1 MAARDFS
8 ISNFMARVDALGG
21 PAKKHKFSVHVK
33 QPDTLVSS
41 VTADSIDFLAKSVSF
56 PAKALATTD
65 YRYGGKFS
73 LTVPYEVTYE
83 PVSIG
88 FMNTAD
94 QSPRIFWNDWFNHIQ
109 NMTTYNMEYYEKYIG
124 TVTISHYLDDEEF
137 INPSRASYQVTLH
150 EAWPKGMSA
159 IEVGWENAELQDFEI
174 DMQYSWWT
182 ASGESQTRAQ
192 LGGNLAADQVITA
205 GDTTGIC

>member
-33 QPDTLVSS
+33 QPDTLKTS
-41 VTADSIDFLAKSVSF
+41 VQADSIDFLAKSVSF

-109 NMTTYNMEYYEKYIG
+109 DMSNYNMAYYTNYVG
-124 TVTISHYLDDEEF
+124 TVTLNQYLDEAES
-137 INPSRASYQVTLH
+137 INPENPSYSVTLF
-150 EAWPKGMSA
+150 EAYPKGMSA
-159 IEVGWENAELQDFEI
+159 IEVGWENADLQDFEI
-174 DMQYSWWT
+174 DMQYSWWE
-182 ASGESQTRAQ
+182 ASGESTTSGQSG
-192 LGGNLAADQVITA
+192 LKGG
-205 GDTTGIC
+205 GPG

>member
-1 MAARDFS
+1 MATRDFS
-8 ISNFMARVDALGG
+8 ISNFMSRVDSLGG
-21 PAKKHKFSVHVK
+21 PAKRHKFSVEVHPPPSMK
-33 QPDTLVSS
+33 SS
-41 VTADSIDFLAKSVSF
+41 VTADAINFLAKSVSF

-109 NMTTYNMEYYEKYIG
+109 DMSNYNMAYYTNYVG
-124 TVTISHYLDDEEF
+124 TVTLNQYLDEEES
-137 INPSRASYQVTLH
+137 IDPSNASYQVTLF
-150 EAWPKGMSA
+150 EAYPKGMSA
-159 IEVGWENAELQDFEI
+159 IEVGWENADLQDFEI
-174 DMQYSWWT
+174 DMQYSWWE
-182 ASGESQTRAQ
+182 ASGESVTRGQ
-192 LGGNLAADQVITA
+192 SGGLGG
-205 GDTTGIC
+205 G

>member
-1 MAARDFS
+1 MATRDFS
-8 ISNFMARVDALGG
+8 ISNFMSRVDNLGG
-21 PAKKHKFSVHVK
+21 PAKRHKFSVEVH
-33 QPDTLVSS
+33 PPPSMNST
-41 VTADSIDFLAKSVSF
+41 VTADTINFLAKSVSF

-109 NMTTYNMEYYEKYIG
+109 DMSNYNMTYYSNYVG
-124 TVTISHYLDDEEF
+124 TVTLNQYLDEAEF
-137 INPSRASYQVTLH
+137 INPENPSYSVT
-150 EAWPKGMSA
+150 
-159 IEVGWENAELQDFEI
+159 
-174 DMQYSWWT
+174 
-182 ASGESQTRAQ
+182 
-192 LGGNLAADQVITA
+192 
-205 GDTTGIC
+205 